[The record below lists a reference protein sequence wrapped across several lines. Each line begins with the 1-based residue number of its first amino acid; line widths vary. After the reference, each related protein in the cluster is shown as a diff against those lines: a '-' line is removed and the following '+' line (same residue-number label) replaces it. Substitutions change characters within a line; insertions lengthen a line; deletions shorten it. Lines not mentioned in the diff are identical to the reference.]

1 MPHSERVTDLDF
13 RRHADDLRQSWQ
25 GRMLAMTY
33 GKPISGVVL
42 SILSHN
48 FDDAMPVL
56 LRVVFPGFVSIK
68 APFICSAAKVS
79 KAGHVV
85 ADIVDR
91 HENHIRGA
99 VVFRSLKEME
109 TAIRRLADK
118 MKLSDEERVEF
129 FMAAKRWVVADQR
142 LDPAMNPADPDAKR
156 FTVH

>member
-1 MPHSERVTDLDF
+1 MTANLAPDLYF

-33 GKPISGVVL
+33 GKSISGVVL

-56 LRVVFPGFVSIK
+56 LRAVFPGFVSIK
-68 APFICSAAKVS
+68 APFICSAAKIS
-79 KAGHVV
+79 KHGHVV
-85 ADIVDR
+85 ADIIDR
-91 HENHIRGA
+91 EERHIRGA
-99 VVFRSLKEME
+99 VIFRSLQEME
-109 TAIRRLADK
+109 TALRRLADK
-118 MKLSDEERVEF
+118 MRLSDSARAEF
-129 FMAAKRWVVADQR
+129 FMAAKNWVVADCR